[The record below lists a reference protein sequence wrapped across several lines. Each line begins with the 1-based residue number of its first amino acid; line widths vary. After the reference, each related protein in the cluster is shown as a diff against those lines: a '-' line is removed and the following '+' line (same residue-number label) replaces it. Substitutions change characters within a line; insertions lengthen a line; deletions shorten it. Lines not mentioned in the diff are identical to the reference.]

1 MDVHTKEW
9 FYVSLGLC
17 GVCLLHVVVHALHVV
32 SNWFNG
38 WWDSHQQ
45 ADVVASGR
53 KASQW
58 IQGVHSDPGVS
69 EVLIYN

>member
-1 MDVHTKEW
+1 MDVLTEEW
-9 FYVSLGLC
+9 FHVSLGLC
-17 GVCLLHVVVHALHVV
+17 GVCLLHVV
-32 SNWFNG
+32 SNQYNG

-58 IQGVHSDPGVS
+58 IQGVHSDPGWVQS
-69 EVLIYN
+69 PNI